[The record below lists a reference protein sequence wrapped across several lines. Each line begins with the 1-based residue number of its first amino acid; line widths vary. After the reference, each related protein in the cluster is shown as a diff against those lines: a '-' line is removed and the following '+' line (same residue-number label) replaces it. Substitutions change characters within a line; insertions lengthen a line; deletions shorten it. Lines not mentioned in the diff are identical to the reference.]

1 LYLSTLLHWERPM
14 DGCTYRIFGL
24 FQWRSIITRYFK
36 AISIQDSGSDMNFFS
51 SSPLFPAFREGVL
64 TTGSNFHSEIK
75 TDAGRNI
82 PKHVDFV
89 KPQTYTRCLSISDS
103 SVQNYHTELIKTYRS
118 DECSKTVLSHYP
130 PWTLV
135 NPYTQHS
142 AFSSSRIKRRHT
154 IKK

>member
-1 LYLSTLLHWERPM
+1 M

-24 FQWRSIITRYFK
+24 FQWRSIITRSFK
-36 AISIQDSGSDMNFFS
+36 AISIQDNSSDISTRNIFSGSS
-51 SSPLFPAFREGVL
+51 LFPAFRDDLL

-75 TDAGRNI
+75 THAGGNI

-118 DECSKTVLSHYP
+118 DECSKTVLSPHSNYP
-130 PWTLV
+130 SWPLV
-135 NPYTQHS
+135 NPYRQHS
-142 AFSSSRIKRRHT
+142 AFSSGCKTRRHT